1 MSKRQGW
8 CLCDVYG
15 GRFNGKIRIQRIDD
29 LDAIREVGIIGQDE
43 KAHQFSSDENAI
55 AFVRRHA
62 KNGDVVCQKALQL
75 HNTSTVPQ
83 N

>member
-29 LDAIREVGIIGQDE
+29 LDAIREVGIIGEDE
-43 KAHQFSSDENAI
+43 KAI